1 MRLPILLLLFAM
13 MLTGGAR
20 AQAPLLHVLV
30 DASTE
35 MPQAQIAADRVTG
48 GLAHDLAL
56 ALGERLG
63 REVRFR
69 VLPRRRVGEAL
80 LAGERADLLCNY
92 LPPWLPA
99 GLQWSQPFLP
109 DAVLVISL
117 RRGAAP
123 QGLADLADQPIGTVA
138 GFVYPEFEQ
147 ALGPRF
153 RREDAPNVQANLRKL
168 AADRMAHA
176 IIGRTSFEY
185 LQRRDPT
192 GPALHA
198 PLLVSSYKT
207 RCALSPRSDL
217 KLAALNAAIAALE
230 ADGGLQRLLA
240 RYR

>member
-1 MRLPILLLLFAM
+1 MPRLLLLSLLLAV
-13 MLTGGAR
+13 GCAR
-20 AQAPLLHVLV
+20 AQPALLHVLV

-56 ALGERLG
+56 ELGTRLS

-92 LPPWLPA
+92 LPAWLPA

-109 DAVLVISL
+109 DAMLVISL
-117 RRGAAP
+117 RRASAP
-123 QGLADLADQPIGTVA
+123 QGLADLADQTIGTIA

-153 RREDAPNVQANLRKL
+153 RREDAPDAQANLRKL
-168 AADRMAHA
+168 AAGRMDHA

-185 LQRRDPT
+185 LLRRDPA

-198 PLLVSSYKT
+198 PLVVSRFKT
-207 RCALSPRSDL
+207 RCALAPRSGL
-217 KLAALNAAIAALE
+217 KLAELNAAIAALE
-230 ADGGLQRLLA
+230 SDGGLQRLLA